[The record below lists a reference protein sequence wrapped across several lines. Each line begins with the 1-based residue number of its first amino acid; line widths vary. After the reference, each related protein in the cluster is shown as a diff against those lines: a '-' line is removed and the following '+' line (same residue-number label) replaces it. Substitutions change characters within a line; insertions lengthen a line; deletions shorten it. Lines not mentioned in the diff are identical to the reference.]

1 LYAYIGIS
9 RQGFYQYEQ
18 KKTVFVAISQQVIA
32 YAETIRKNHPRMGA
46 RNMYLKM
53 SSAPECQ
60 DWFSQIGRDKV
71 ETILLNNGFRIK
83 KIRAFHKTT
92 VRGFFVFDNL
102 IKGLEINRINQVW
115 VSDIT
120 YFFVVEVGKVTHYYL
135 TFIMDLHSRHVLGYA
150 VSMNLTTEATTLP
163 ALEMAL
169 KTRNISTQN
178 QIEGLILHSDGGGQY
193 ADKNFLA
200 KLRALSIQSS
210 MGKEA
215 YENPNAE
222 RLNGTIKNDY
232 LIPWHVE
239 SFSLLN
245 LLTARAVKLYNSDRP
260 HSALKGLSP
269 VEFEKL
275 LK

>member
-1 LYAYIGIS
+1 VGIS

-18 KKTVFVAISQQVIA
+18 KRDTFVVITQQVID
-32 YAETIRKNHPRMGA
+32 YAKQTRENHPRMGA
-46 RNMYLKM
+46 RNIYLKM
-53 SSAPECQ
+53 SAEPACQ

-71 ETILLNNGFRIK
+71 ESILLNNGFRIK
-83 KIRAFHKTT
+83 KVRAYYKTT
-92 VRGFFVFDNL
+92 IRGFFVFDNL
-102 IKGLEINRINQVW
+102 IKGLTINRIDQVW

-120 YFFVVEVGKVTHYYL
+120 YFFVVEAGKVTHYYL

-169 KTRNISTQN
+169 KTRNTTTQN
-178 QIEGLILHSDGGGQY
+178 QLETLILHSDGGGQF
-193 ADKNFLA
+193 ADKNFVA
-200 KLRALSIQSS
+200 KLRFFGIQSS

-239 SFSLLN
+239 SFSLLK
-245 LLTARAVKLYNSDRP
+245 LLTAKAVKLYNTDRP

-269 VEFEKL
+269 VQFEKL

>member
-1 LYAYIGIS
+1 MGIS

-18 KKTVFVAISQQVIA
+18 KRAAFVVISAQIIAFAKTTR
-32 YAETIRKNHPRMGA
+32 ENHPRMGA
-46 RNMYLKM
+46 RTIYLKM

-60 DWFSQIGRDKV
+60 GWFSQIGRDKV

-83 KIRAFHKTT
+83 RIRAYYKTT
-92 VRGFFVFDNL
+92 IRGFFVFDNL
-102 IKGLEINRINQVW
+102 IKGLVINRINQVW

-120 YFFVVEVGKVTHYYL
+120 YFFVVEAGEVTHYYL
-135 TFIMDLHSRHVLGYA
+135 TFIMDLYSRHVLGYA

-169 KTRNISTQN
+169 KTRNVTTQN
-178 QIEGLILHSDGGGQY
+178 QLEGLILHSDGGGQFI
-193 ADKNFLA
+193 DKNFVA
-200 KLRALSIQSS
+200 KLRFFGSQSS

-245 LLTARAVKLYNSDRP
+245 FLTAKAVKLYNTDRP
-260 HSALKGLSP
+260 HSSINGLSP